1 MSAKTP
7 AAAVQSAAAMIYFFK
22 MTTKT
27 RVRYDGASP
36 VPIIC
41 YLVSVCAALMYTLCR
56 SQFLPCALI
65 MAALTAGIFMLF
77 YCLRKKPMWV
87 TACVLLLIVGSW
99 VSGTIAGRHENADG
113 GFMNFLFTASA
124 NFDIVFAAASIF
136 MFSSII
142 GFIGFYFSVDS
153 PRPCFLLL
161 LSFIPLIL
169 SSRTMRELPVYFM
182 LIMTGCF
189 IFASANLSVPC
200 FPGVKNF
207 EGKHTRLR
215 RAMLSCAASLLMTL
229 AAAVLPKSTET
240 PLEDYLNKMVP
251 QTGGYNINAGLSQ
264 NFAIRSSVNTGNN
277 QQPDKILFSVV
288 TEKPQ
293 LLKRWVFDQYDED
306 GWTALDDFNNGEAGW
321 ENNADLC
328 NAQRLLEDMVYYPDM
343 VDENYSYL
351 TDGLPDSDLENYKMI
366 IYLRGEVQTYVILH
380 PETTYMMSIPD
391 ECGRSY
397 MTPRG
402 DCFSEKPM
410 PDGTSYVLRCTNPA
424 PNAEFLRRM
433 DKNTF
438 LGLLDSSLTTYRS
451 SALRAQYMDAQ
462 TYRKTVGD
470 TGITPEIQALA
481 DEITA
486 GLTNDFDK
494 AEALEKWFGDD
505 GFVYDLS
512 YAPAEHTPNYFL
524 LESKR
529 GICSDYASAL
539 TLLARAAGL
548 PARYCEGFAMP
559 QSAYNEITGA
569 YDITGS
575 QAHAWTEVYIPG
587 GGWIALDGTRCAALA
602 EDGGKMPDW
611 VFAAAIAAAF
621 ILAVFLLRK
630 PLAWAGF
637 NLFYPLRSTESKVR
651 GVYVYT
657 RRLAAG
663 LSGADEECM
672 SAGEVRRLLTDRLGM
687 PQESG
692 AICSAADALM
702 YSGGNI
708 SEVDPKS
715 LLKYLK
721 ALRRRRRRLGK

>member
-1 MSAKTP
+1 
-7 AAAVQSAAAMIYFFK
+7 
-22 MTTKT
+22 
-27 RVRYDGASP
+27 
-36 VPIIC
+36 
-41 YLVSVCAALMYTLCR
+41 MYTLCR

-611 VFAAAIAAAF
+611 VFAAAIAAAV

-637 NLFYPLRSTESKVR
+637 TLFYPLRSTESKVR

-708 SEVDPKS
+708 SEVDPKA